1 MKKGFRNFLIVLVV
15 LLVVGLLIAI
25 LIGQQ
30 AQPQSV
36 SRAVICGNQKD
47 SCYNV
52 CEQKLIG
59 YFCKQDC
66 DKAYQQCMNNY

>member
-1 MKKGFRNFLIVLVV
+1 MKKWLKYILITLVI
-15 LLVVGLLIAI
+15 LIIIGLLIAI

-36 SRAVICGNQKD
+36 SRAVICGNQED

-52 CEQKLIG
+52 CEQKLIK